1 MVSLSVANF
10 WDKNRK
16 KGRDMAGIC
25 TFQAKNNFRLNVF
38 VSLNMSVIIG
48 RSSPFSKIMLFL
60 QWKNQVKGNYSNLAV
75 IQTKERPLKIVMKGQ
90 THYLRVFAYLQKK
103 NYK

>member
-75 IQTKERPLKIVMKGQ
+75 IQTKERPLEIVMKGHA
-90 THYLRVFAYLQKK
+90 HYLRVFAYLQKK
-103 NYK
+103 NR